1 MLQLLLRGQPTGACS
16 FHDHCGIERFRSSA
30 AARGCLA
37 RRCSA
42 LLLAGTLLHIG
53 LGSSRAQPV
62 QTSLIAAQAPRP
74 DDRVDRR
81 SRRGR
86 AVEEFRTQTP
96 RRLYDI
102 VLGNPTGDS
111 VTASI
116 LAYSPIE
123 GYFEYGL
130 RSGAY
135 SSRSDLVRLE
145 PGRPAE
151 VLLGSLAQDSQYF
164 YRWVT
169 TAGPADAVQPSDEF
183 HFRTGRAPGDVFVFT
198 VQADSH
204 LDGRTNTRL
213 YEATLRNARAAE
225 PDFHIDLGD
234 TFMTD
239 KRSDHRDAL
248 PQYLA
253 QRYYFG
259 LIGAVAP
266 VFLVS
271 GNHDG
276 EGARRREMRS
286 WAREQRDT
294 YFATPSDGA
303 PEQGNYYAWD
313 WGDAL
318 FVALDPFW
326 ETGRS
331 RNRGD
336 YWDRTLGEDQYRW
349 LAQTLRS
356 SNAKF
361 KFVFI
366 HHLVGG
372 VNQAARGGIDAAR
385 LFEWGGRG
393 SDGTYQ
399 FDERRPGWGQPI
411 HQLLVETGVTVVF
424 HGHDHMFA
432 REDLDGVVYLLVPQP
447 GLDRDG
453 PPRDVA
459 IHYKSGEVVGGPGH
473 VRVTV
478 SPETTLAELVQ
489 SRTAG
494 RAGQNGRTAYSFRAR
509 PR

>member
-1 MLQLLLRGQPTGACS
+1 M
-16 FHDHCGIERFRSSA
+16 
-30 AARGCLA
+30 
-37 RRCSA
+37 RCSA
-42 LLLAGTLLHIG
+42 LLLAGSLVHVG
-53 LGSSRAQPV
+53 LGPVWAQ
-62 QTSLIAAQAPRP
+62 QAETGFIGAQAPRS

-81 SRRGR
+81 ARRAR
-86 AVEEFRTQTP
+86 AVEDEFRTQTP

-116 LAYSPIE
+116 LAYSPVE

-130 RSGAY
+130 RPGAY
-135 SSRSDLVRLE
+135 SKRSNLVQLKS
-145 PGRPAE
+145 GRPAE
-151 VLLGSLAQDSQYF
+151 VVFTGLAQNSQYF

-169 TAGPADAVQPSDEF
+169 TAGPADSLQPSDEF
-183 HFRTGRAPGDVFVFT
+183 RFRTRRAPGDAFVFT

-213 YEATLRNARAAE
+213 YEASLRNAMAAG

-239 KRSDHRDAL
+239 KRSNYRDAL

-276 EGARRREMRS
+276 EGAKRLPMRS
-286 WAREQRDT
+286 WAREQRDA
-294 YFATPSDGA
+294 YFATPSDGS
-303 PEQGNYYAWD
+303 PERGNYYAWD

-318 FVALDPFW
+318 FVVLDPFW

-331 RNRGD
+331 RNRED
-336 YWDRTLGEDQYRW
+336 YWNRTLGEDQFRW
-349 LAQTLRS
+349 LAETLRS
-356 SNAKF
+356 SDAKF

-372 VNQAARGGIDAAR
+372 VNQPARGGIDAAR
-385 LFEWGGRG
+385 LFEWGGRDF
-393 SDGTYQ
+393 DGTYL
-399 FDERRPGWGQPI
+399 FDARRPGWGQPI
-411 HQLLVETGVTVVF
+411 HQLLVETGVTIVF

-432 REDLDGVVYLLVPQP
+432 KEDLDGVVYLLVPQP
-447 GLDRDG
+447 GLDRDR
-453 PPRDVA
+453 PPHDVA
-459 IHYKSGEVVGGPGH
+459 IHYMGGEVVGGPGH

-478 SPETTLAELVQ
+478 SPETALAEFVK
-489 SRTAG
+489 SGIAG
-494 RAGQNGRTAYSFRAR
+494 REDQNGRIAYSFRAR